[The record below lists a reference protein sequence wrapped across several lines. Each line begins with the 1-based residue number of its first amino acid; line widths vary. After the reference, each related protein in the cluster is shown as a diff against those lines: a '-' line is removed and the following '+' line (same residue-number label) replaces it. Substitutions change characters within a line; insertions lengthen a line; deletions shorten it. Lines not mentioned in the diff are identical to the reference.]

1 MASITFSAL
10 RLAQTFNL
18 ATGAVTSL
26 QSGTGEVVLALPG
39 TQTTFSYQIAAQEA
53 GELPIIASNDFSD
66 IRLDGANALN
76 ALEAEIGT
84 IAFDGLSIQVL
95 ILSLSS
101 AANQQ
106 TDYII
111 RLGGDQL
118 PSITTAAELNDIGGS
133 ATFSGISSGPF
144 APGQTI
150 DLATVP
156 GAAVTGGETGGGEP
170 DIVGTPGP
178 DLLESDRSGDV
189 IDGKGGADT
198 INGGA
203 GRDEVNGGGGGN
215 IISGGG
221 GRDTL
226 NGNGGRD
233 QIDGNGGKDLING
246 GGGRDMV
253 SGGGGKDTVM
263 GGGGKDTIEGDRG
276 ADILT
281 GGGGRDTF
289 SFSQGDGRDRVTDY
303 NDRADTILIG
313 AGADSFADLTIS
325 QAGDDALI
333 RFANVRIF
341 LEDTDMN
348 VLEQTDFMFSG

>member
-18 ATGAVTSL
+18 ATGEVTSL
-26 QSGTGEVVLALPG
+26 QSGAGAVVLELPG
-39 TQTTFSYQIAAQEA
+39 AQTTFTYRIDTQEED
-53 GELPIIASNDFSD
+53 ELPIVSSDDFSA
-66 IRLDGANALN
+66 IRLDGSNALS

-106 TDYII
+106 TDYIV

-118 PSITTAAELNDIGGS
+118 PNITTAAELNDIGGS
-133 ATFSGISSGPF
+133 ATFSAIAAGPF
-144 APGQTI
+144 APGRAI
-150 DLATVP
+150 DLAAVP
-156 GAAVTGGETGGGEP
+156 GATVTGGETGGGEP

-198 INGGA
+198 INAGG
-203 GRDEVNGGGGGN
+203 GRDEVNGGGGGD

-233 QIDGNGGKDLING
+233 QIDGNGGRDLVNG

-263 GGGGKDTIEGDRG
+263 GGGGKDMIEGNRG

-289 SFSQGDGRDRVTDY
+289 SFTQGDGRDRITDY

-313 AGADSFADLTIS
+313 AGAESFADLSIS
-325 QAGDDALI
+325 QVGDDALI

-348 VLEQTDFMFSG
+348 VLEQTDFMFSA